1 MPESERGNMPRA
13 LLDRRLARLRDAAAG
28 ATSHRDPAAT
38 ERHGRRRRRA
48 RQAGAAALAGVA
60 VVAAVAVLAG
70 RPPEPADVQ
79 PAPVAAPPTTEE
91 PATQLAD
98 GRDAELAQ
106 PLAGRLAAVGGL
118 EFQVPDGWAVADPA
132 GCPGLAGQPELVVAA
147 PGDQALPA
155 GCGPSEWPFALLEL
169 RPERDLPGAAART
182 VAGRRVLVRP
192 GPARPGQLPVPP
204 GWTVTTAVLPGGAG
218 NEQGGAVWLQVV
230 EPGPATPLFE
240 RILGSASS
248 G

>member
-1 MPESERGNMPRA
+1 MPESD
-13 LLDRRLARLRDAAAG
+13 LDRRLARLRDAAAG

-48 RQAGAAALAGVA
+48 RQARAAALAGVA
-60 VVAAVAVLAG
+60 AVAAVAILTG
-70 RPPEPADVQ
+70 RPPEPAGVQ

-91 PATQLAD
+91 EPAAQLAD
-98 GRDAELAQ
+98 GRGGGPLLA
-106 PLAGRLAAVGGL
+106 ASGRLAAVGGL
-118 EFQVPDGWAVADPA
+118 EFQAPDGWAVTGPA

-147 PGDQALPA
+147 PGDPALPA
-155 GCGPSEWPFALLEL
+155 GCGPSEWPFALLEP
-169 RPERDLPGAAART
+169 RPERDLPGATART
-182 VAGRRVLVRP
+182 VAGRRVQVRP

-204 GWTVTTAVLPGGAG
+204 GWTVTTAVLPGGSG

-240 RILGSASS
+240 RILGSAK

>member
-1 MPESERGNMPRA
+1 MPESD
-13 LLDRRLARLRDAAAG
+13 LDRRLARLRDAAAG

-60 VVAAVAVLAG
+60 VVAAVAILTG
-70 RPPEPADVQ
+70 RPPEPADLQ

-91 PATQLAD
+91 PVAQLAD
-98 GRDAELAQ
+98 GRGGGPL
-106 PLAGRLAAVGGL
+106 LAGAGPPAAVGGL
-118 EFQVPDGWAVADPA
+118 EFQVPDGWAVTDPA
-132 GCPGLAGQPELVVAA
+132 GCPGLAGRPEVVVAA
-147 PGDQALPA
+147 PGNPALPA

-169 RPERDLPGAAART
+169 RPERDLPGATART
-182 VAGRRVLVRP
+182 VAGRRVQVRP

-204 GWTVTTAVLPGGAG
+204 GWTVTTAVLPAGAG
-218 NEQGGAVWLQVV
+218 NAHGGAVWLQVV

-240 RILGSASS
+240 RILGSAS